1 MYFRLE
7 SAKGINMS
15 ELDLLLQDIH
25 QCTICKGLI
34 PDPIRPVLQVD
45 AKAKILIVGQ
55 APGRKVH
62 DTGII
67 FNDASGKRLR
77 EWMGVTKETFYDKEK
92 IAILPMGFCYPGTGE
107 HGDFPPRKEC
117 AIAYRLQ
124 LLKLL
129 DNIELTLVIGK
140 YAQAYHM
147 KEKGVSLT
155 ALVENWQHYLPS
167 LLPLPHPSPR
177 NNIWLKKNPWF
188 VENVIPVLQTRVSQI
203 LHIEENK

>member
-1 MYFRLE
+1 
-7 SAKGINMS
+7 MS
-15 ELDLLLQDIH
+15 ELDVLLQDIR

-34 PDPIRPVLQVD
+34 PDPIRPILQVD
-45 AKAKILIVGQ
+45 VKAKILIVGQ

-62 DTGII
+62 DTGIV

-77 EWMGVTKETFYDKEK
+77 EWMGITKETFYDKEK
-92 IAILPMGFCYPGTGE
+92 VAILPMGFCYPGTGKY
-107 HGDFPPRKEC
+107 GDFPPRKEC
-117 AIAYRLQ
+117 AIAYRSQ

-129 DNIELTLVIGK
+129 ENVELTLVIGK

-147 KEKGVSLT
+147 NEKGVSLT
-155 ALVENWQHYLPS
+155 TLVENWQHYLPS

-203 LHIEENK
+203 LHIKENKMSNILK